1 MKRLRADD
9 SMRSYAKVGHR
20 QVPKNNKAR
29 LVRALLFVFPESDPP
44 VSLAPQGVTPV
55 PV

>member
-1 MKRLRADD
+1 
-9 SMRSYAKVGHR
+9 
-20 QVPKNNKAR
+20 
-29 LVRALLFVFPESDPP
+29 VRALLFVFPETDPP